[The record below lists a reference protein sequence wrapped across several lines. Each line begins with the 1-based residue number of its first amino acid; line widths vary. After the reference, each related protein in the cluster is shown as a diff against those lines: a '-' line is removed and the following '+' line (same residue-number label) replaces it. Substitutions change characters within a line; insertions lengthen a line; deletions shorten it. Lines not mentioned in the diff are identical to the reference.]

1 MTMTTKHFKQF
12 AEMTIN
18 LLNDEENTDLLTINN
33 MVDELIPIL
42 RQSNNRFN
50 IFTFYDYVNQRAS
63 RKLERI

>member
-1 MTMTTKHFKQF
+1 MTRKHFVQL

-33 MVDELIPIL
+33 MVDELVSIL

-50 IFTFYDYVNQRAS
+50 TFTFYDYVNQRAS

>member
-1 MTMTTKHFKQF
+1 MTRKHFVQL

-33 MVDELIPIL
+33 MVDELVAIL

-50 IFTFYDYVNQRAS
+50 TFTFYDYVNTRAS

>member
-1 MTMTTKHFKQF
+1 MTMTRKHFVQL

-33 MVDELIPIL
+33 MVDELVSIL

-50 IFTFYDYVNQRAS
+50 TFTFYDYVNTRAS

>member
-1 MTMTTKHFKQF
+1 MTMTRKHLEQF

-33 MVDELIPIL
+33 MVDELVSIL

-50 IFTFYDYVNQRAS
+50 TFTFYDYVNKRAS
-63 RKLERI
+63 RKLERL

>member
-1 MTMTTKHFKQF
+1 MTRKHFVQL

-33 MVDELIPIL
+33 MVDELVSIL

-50 IFTFYDYVNQRAS
+50 TFTFYDYVNTRAS